1 MTRRPSLKRRIRSYS
16 DLVTAPNPAH
26 FVTVGQLN
34 SIRHYHLQGVIQLA
48 DNLSADE
55 KLALYEH
62 LGRMADNAPSWA
74 PCPLKALDAYR
85 YAVDIGVA
93 A

>member
-1 MTRRPSLKRRIRSYS
+1 MKRRLQRRIRAYS
-16 DLVTAPNPAH
+16 DLVTAPRPAQ
-26 FVTVGQLN
+26 FVSVGQLN

-48 DNLSADE
+48 GDLSADE
-55 KLALYEH
+55 KLALYKC
-62 LGRMADNAPSWA
+62 LGHMADQAPSWA

>member
-1 MTRRPSLKRRIRSYS
+1 MTRRPSLKRRLQAYS
-16 DLVTAPNPAH
+16 DLVIAPRPAQ

-34 SIRHYHLQGVIQLA
+34 SIRYYHLQGVIQLA
-48 DNLSADE
+48 GNLSADE
-55 KLALYEH
+55 KLALYER
-62 LGRMADNAPSWA
+62 LGHMADNAPSWA

>member
-1 MTRRPSLKRRIRSYS
+1 MTRRPSLQRRIRAYS
-16 DLVTAPNPAH
+16 DLVIAPRPAQ
-26 FVTVGQLN
+26 FISVGQLN
-34 SIRHYHLQGVIQLA
+34 SIRQYHLHGVIQLA
-48 DNLSADE
+48 GNLSTDE
-55 KLALYEH
+55 KLALYDR

-74 PCPLKALDAYR
+74 PCPLTALDAYR

>member
-1 MTRRPSLKRRIRSYS
+1 MKRLLQRRIRAYS
-16 DLVTAPNPAH
+16 DLVIAPRPAR
-26 FVTVGQLN
+26 FSSIGQLN

-48 DNLSADE
+48 GDMSAAE
-55 KLALYEH
+55 KLALYER
-62 LGRMADNAPSWA
+62 LGCMADQAPSWA